1 MNEETKKVVLDP
13 MVDNNP
19 VVLQILGICPALAVT
34 TSLATALTMAMVI
47 PLSIDSPNYCSY
59 LFCTQ

>member
-34 TSLATALTMAMVI
+34 TSLATALTMAIAVSR
-47 PLSIDSPNYCSY
+47 LLVSVK
-59 LFCTQ
+59 